1 MNRYQLNLTQFFYSI
16 SKIYLINQK
25 AIEISISNFFF
36 IQKFNQI
43 IQFLDPDIYKI
54 RIKK

>member
-54 RIKK
+54 RIF